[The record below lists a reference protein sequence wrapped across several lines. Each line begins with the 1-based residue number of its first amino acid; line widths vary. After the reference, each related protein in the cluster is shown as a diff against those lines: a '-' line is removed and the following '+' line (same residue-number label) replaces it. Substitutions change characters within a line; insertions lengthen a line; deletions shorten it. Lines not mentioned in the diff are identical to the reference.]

1 MCGINKLAALASEPW
16 VLISLNEHTPPTPPP
31 ALRQQNVF
39 AGHQQRACMLQHCLP
54 GTFCCLLLQLAE
66 DLKSALGADSGLG
79 GAPAT
84 DYCVLECQQWNS
96 PLYCDHNHTQV
107 GGQRGSL

>member
-1 MCGINKLAALASEPW
+1 M
-16 VLISLNEHTPPTPPP
+16 
-31 ALRQQNVF
+31 F
-39 AGHQQRACMLQHCLP
+39 AGRLQRACVLQHRLP
-54 GTFCCLLLQLAE
+54 GTLCCLLLQLAE

-84 DYCVLECQQWNS
+84 DYCVLECEQWNS

-107 GGQRGSL
+107 GGQVGEVSSAAGFFMKLLAAGLRGGDCT

>member
-1 MCGINKLAALASEPW
+1 
-16 VLISLNEHTPPTPPP
+16 
-31 ALRQQNVF
+31 
-39 AGHQQRACMLQHCLP
+39 MLQHCLP
-54 GTFCCLLLQLAE
+54 GNFCCLLLQLAE

-84 DYCVLECQQWNS
+84 DYCVLECEQWNS

-107 GGQRGSL
+107 GCQGGSLGQQDSLWSHSLLAWRAAPLKGEP

>member
-1 MCGINKLAALASEPW
+1 MLAG
-16 VLISLNEHTPPTPPP
+16 
-31 ALRQQNVF
+31 RQRQ
-39 AGHQQRACMLQHCLP
+39 AGALQHCP
-54 GTFCCLLLQLAE
+54 PHTFCYLLLQLAE

-84 DYCVLECQQWNS
+84 DYCVLECEQWNS

-107 GGQRGSL
+107 ARQGGSFEQQYFA

>member
-1 MCGINKLAALASEPW
+1 MTKCLLGVSKGLA
-16 VLISLNEHTPPTPPP
+16 T
-31 ALRQQNVF
+31 
-39 AGHQQRACMLQHCLP
+39 LQHCLP
-54 GTFCCLLLQLAE
+54 GMFCRLLVQLAE

-84 DYCVLECQQWNS
+84 DYCVLECEQWNS

-107 GGQRGSL
+107 GRLGGSHGRRDSP